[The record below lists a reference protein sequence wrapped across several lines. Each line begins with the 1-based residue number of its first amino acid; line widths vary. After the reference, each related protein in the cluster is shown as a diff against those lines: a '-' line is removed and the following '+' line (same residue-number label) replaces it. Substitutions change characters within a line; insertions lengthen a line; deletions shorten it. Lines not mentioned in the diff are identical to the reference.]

1 MTFIYMY
8 SKPSQHVDV
17 LVAFRKGRVEPMTFK
32 WDGHYY
38 QVRKVNLVHTE
49 RRGREK
55 VVIFSVSDE
64 ANAYRLSFSTDALS
78 WKLEEMATL

>member
-1 MTFIYMY
+1 MY
-8 SKPSQHVDV
+8 SKPSQNVDV
-17 LVAFRKGRVEPMTFK
+17 LVAFRKGQVEPMTFK

-38 QVRKVNLVHTE
+38 QVKKVNLVHSE

-64 ANAYRLSFSTDALS
+64 ANAYRLEFSTDSLT
-78 WKLEEMATL
+78 WKLGEMASI

>member
-1 MTFIYMY
+1 MY
-8 SKPSQHVDV
+8 SKPSQTIDV
-17 LVAFRKGRVEPMTFK
+17 LVAFRKGQVEPMTFK

-38 QVRKVNLVHTE
+38 QVKKVNLVHSE

-64 ANAYRLSFSTDALS
+64 ANAYRLAFSTDNLTWS
-78 WKLEEMATL
+78 LEETATL

>member
-1 MTFIYMY
+1 MY
-8 SKPSQHVDV
+8 EKIAQTIDV
-17 LVAFRKGRVEPMTFK
+17 LVAFRKGQVEPMTFK

-38 QVRKVNLVHTE
+38 QVKKVNLVHSE

-64 ANAYRLSFSTDALS
+64 ANAYRLAFSTETLG
-78 WKLEEMATL
+78 WELEEMATL